1 MPAPARSRSLSST
14 VSGSPLHRGDAF
26 ASRGHGHTLTRGSD
40 VIRGR
45 RCGGS
50 RARRSARSVSP
61 GLLVTGV
68 ARAAD
73 EDPEALIQQAVEL
86 RRKGDNAR
94 AYGYLKRAY
103 DLARTPRSAAQLGL
117 VEHALGRF
125 PDAEV
130 HLGEA
135 LATGR
140 SVGRGESIPAGVE
153 SRGRAQQARSGRD
166 RGGAGRRDPQRGNQ
180 SAPSRSHPI
189 ASSTWRPA
197 SARLRVEGPGLASV
211 AKTVAVSVSKT
222 VTITV
227 EASQGDR
234 AFAVGGGGRGNH
246 GRRAVGAPPA
256 AESSAA
262 GGPGASA
269 EARDGAPPAAAPDR
283 SSGRGL
289 RIAGLGI
296 AGGGLA
302 LGVAGIFVRG
312 AATTK
317 LDAIAG
323 DARNKQPYNESNGN
337 WQDLDRAGV
346 AMIVTGGVAVVAG
359 TVLVSGQ
366 PDVVRV
372 VLLQHGAGVHARD
385 RRRRRP
391 NVRGPLLRG
400 EGA

>member
-1 MPAPARSRSLSST
+1 MRLFTGPTIGALC
-14 VSGSPLHRGDAF
+14 L
-26 ASRGHGHTLTRGSD
+26 AS
-40 VIRGR
+40 
-45 RCGGS
+45 
-50 RARRSARSVSP
+50 
-61 GLLVTGV
+61 LLVAGV

-117 VEHALGRF
+117 VEHALGRY

-135 LATGR
+135 LATSDPWVGENRSLLESSRKVVRSKLGR
-140 SVGRGESIPAGVE
+140 VEIVGAPGDATVSVGTDPAFKVPSDRVLYLAPGE
-153 SRGRAQQARSGRD
+153 RS
-166 RGGAGRRDPQRGNQ
+166 
-180 SAPSRSHPI
+180 
-189 ASSTWRPA
+189 
-197 SARLRVEGPGLASV
+197 LRIEGPGLSSV
-211 AKTVAVSVSKT
+211 AKTVVVSVGKT
-222 VTITV
+222 ATITV
-227 EASQGDR
+227 EASQEAAPLPSAG
-234 AFAVGGGGRGNH
+234 AGAATAG
-246 GRRAVGAPPA
+246 AAPSGAPPA
-256 AESSAA
+256 AESPGA
-262 GGPGASA
+262 GGPGSSA

-317 LDAIAG
+317 LDAIARDAAKG
-323 DARNKQPYNESNGN
+323 DPYNESNGN

-359 TVLVSGQ
+359 TVLYLVNRTSSESSNVAMAFVPAIGGG
-366 PDVVRV
+366 
-372 VLLQHGAGVHARD
+372 GALTFAGRY
-385 RRRRRP
+385 
-391 NVRGPLLRG
+391 
-400 EGA
+400 